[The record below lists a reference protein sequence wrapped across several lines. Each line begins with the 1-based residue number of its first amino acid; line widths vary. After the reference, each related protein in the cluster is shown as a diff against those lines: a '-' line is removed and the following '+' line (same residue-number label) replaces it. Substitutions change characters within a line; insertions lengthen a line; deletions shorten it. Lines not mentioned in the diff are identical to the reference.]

1 MDKIT
6 RLQVFDF
13 DDTLFRIPTYTSKIH
28 IEALGYGFADPYEFY
43 DHEIS
48 LDESLHNI
56 QLIGPVYDAWKEG
69 KEDPSCMQLL
79 ITHRVVE
86 VEEAVMK
93 VLDARNMS
101 FDRIFIL
108 GRKTEK
114 VDSMK
119 EIIKVLPNLETI
131 EIYEDSIDQI
141 IRYQEFFQYLNEL
154 LYINN
159 KPCPE
164 SKIYIVDKSKMY
176 RIENVKLSEKKR
188 ITLI

>member
-1 MDKIT
+1 MDKVT

-28 IEALGYGFADPYEFY
+28 LEGLGYTFNDLYEFY
-43 DHEIS
+43 DHNIS

-69 KEDPSCMQLL
+69 KDDPSCMQLL
-79 ITHRVVE
+79 ITHRVLE
-86 VEEAVMK
+86 VEEALMK
-93 VLDARNMS
+93 VLNKRDLS
-101 FDRIFIL
+101 FDKIFIL
-108 GRKTEK
+108 SRKTEK
-114 VDSMK
+114 VDSMQ
-119 EIIKVLPNLETI
+119 EVIKTLSNLETV

-141 IRYQEFFQYLNEL
+141 IRYQEFFQYLDEL
-154 LYINN
+154 LHINN
-159 KPCPE
+159 KKSLE

>member
-1 MDKIT
+1 MDKVT

-28 IEALGYGFADPYEFY
+28 LEGLGYTFNDLYEFY
-43 DHEIS
+43 DHNIS

-69 KEDPSCMQLL
+69 KDDPSCIQIL
-79 ITHRVVE
+79 ITHRVVA
-86 VEEAVMK
+86 VEEALMK

-108 GRKTEK
+108 SRKTEK
-114 VDSMK
+114 TVSMQ
-119 EIIKVLPNLETI
+119 EVIRTLPNLAEV
-131 EIYEDSIDQI
+131 EVYEDSIDQI
-141 IRYQEFFQYLNEL
+141 IRYQEFFQYLDEL
-154 LYINN
+154 LHINN
-159 KPCPE
+159 KKSLE

-188 ITLI
+188 IVLI

>member
-13 DDTLFRIPTYTSKIH
+13 DDTLFRIPTYTSKTH
-28 IEALGYGFADPYEFY
+28 IEALGYGFGNPYEFY

-56 QLIGPVYDAWKEG
+56 QLISPVYDAWKEG
-69 KEDPSCMQLL
+69 SEDESCMQLL
-79 ITHRVVE
+79 ITHRVEGVRD
-86 VEEAVMK
+86 AVMK
-93 VLDARNMS
+93 VLDARNMH
-101 FDRIFIL
+101 FDKIFIL
-108 GRKTEK
+108 GRVTEK

-141 IRYQEFFQYLNEL
+141 IRYQEFGNSYNNLLYLSKKPYLN
-154 LYINN
+154 I
-159 KPCPE
+159 
-164 SKIYIVDKSKMY
+164 KIYIVDKSKMY
-176 RIENVKLSEKKR
+176 RIENVKLSEKTR